1 MEVIMFILGTIF
13 GSFYNVIGYRIP
25 NGKSI
30 IYPHSHCTKC
40 KRRLKFYELIPI
52 FSYIFLKGKCM
63 NCKNKISIFYP
74 TFEFI
79 SGLLFM
85 FTYMSFGFS
94 QDFIIAIT
102 FVSMMIIVTIS
113 DFLYMIIPDEVLIFF
128 GIVIFIEII
137 FISGISSAF
146 ISVLNGCASFIIMYI
161 IKKIGDF
168 IFKRESMGGG
178 DIKLMF
184 ISGMVLTFPISTLSI
199 FIGSFIGIIPAL
211 LYAKKHPEGII
222 PFGPLLA
229 LGSIVLLLF
238 HIDIDTI
245 VKFYNI

>member
-1 MEVIMFILGTIF
+1 MFILGTIF

-30 IYPHSHCTKC
+30 IYPPSHCTKC

-63 NCKNKISIFYP
+63 KCKSKISIFYP
-74 TFEFI
+74 LFELI

-94 QDFIIAIT
+94 LDFIIAIT
-102 FVSMMIIVTIS
+102 FISMMIIVTVS

-128 GIVIFIEII
+128 GIVIFIEMI
-137 FISGISSAF
+137 FISGIGSAF
-146 ISVLNGCASFIIMYI
+146 ISVLNGCASFIIMFI

-199 FIGSFIGIIPAL
+199 FVGSFIGIIPAL
-211 LYAKKHPEGII
+211 LYSKKHPEGII

>member
-1 MEVIMFILGTIF
+1 MFILGTIF

-30 IYPHSHCTKC
+30 IYPPSHCTKC

-63 NCKNKISIFYP
+63 KCKSKISIIYP
-74 TFEFI
+74 IFEFI

-94 QDFIIAIT
+94 LDFIIAIT
-102 FVSMMIIVTIS
+102 FVSMMIIVTVS

-199 FIGSFIGIIPAL
+199 FVGSFIGIIPAL
-211 LYAKKHPEGII
+211 LYSTKHPEGII